1 MYRHIGDNVCVRTD
15 RIIGIF
21 DIENSTVEEA
31 TRKFLKS
38 AETKNRITYA
48 SPKMPKSFILAEGA
62 AGVDVYVSSITVLAI
77 KERIAAGRRTEDYNL
92 RRGK

>member
-1 MYRHIGDNVCVRTD
+1 MYLHIGDDVSVRSD

-31 TRKFLKS
+31 TRGFLKD
-38 AETKNRITYA
+38 AENKNRITYS

-62 AGVDVYVSSITVLAI
+62 AGIDVYVSSVTVSAI
-77 KERIAAGRRTEDYNL
+77 RDRLNG
-92 RRGK
+92 